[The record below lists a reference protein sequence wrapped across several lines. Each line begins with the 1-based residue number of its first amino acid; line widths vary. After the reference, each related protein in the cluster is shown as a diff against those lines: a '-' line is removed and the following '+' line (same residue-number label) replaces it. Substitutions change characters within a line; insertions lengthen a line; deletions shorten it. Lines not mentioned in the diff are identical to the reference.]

1 MAELNLND
9 RVVVP
14 DGVIARELDGE
25 TVLLNLDTGI
35 YFGLDT
41 VGTGIWRAIR
51 ANGSL
56 QDALAAVE
64 GDYDVERDVLRADL
78 LDLVSRMLAKGL
90 LQTA

>member
-90 LQTA
+90 LQTV